1 MMNLN
6 LTLLCILR
14 NIQTLNH
21 WTIDPLLPSAKLMFL
36 RVWVKI
42 ELNWIDWNCVTWYFR
57 SCNVRNTFVYLT
69 TYQSNTM
76 FLILGNCLTLLL
88 LPSALVCWV
97 SWMQS
102 WLKTKYLS
110 DKRYHHRIAVTNI
123 LEVMFDSWFCIAL
136 HERRKHTRNKFV
148 TFSTRQKCSEKFSHF
163 MCQRDVFYSL
173 FLFGFVR
180 WFPFEQA
187 LSDLALAKLFLVSW
201 NRLDTQ
207 FVTKFSMI

>member
-1 MMNLN
+1 MSE
-6 LTLLCILR
+6 T
-14 NIQTLNH
+14 
-21 WTIDPLLPSAKLMFL
+21 PLF
-36 RVWVKI
+36 
-42 ELNWIDWNCVTWYFR
+42 TWQR
-57 SCNVRNTFVYLT
+57 ISPL
-69 TYQSNTM
+69 SNTM
-76 FLILGNCLTLLL
+76 FLILGNCLTSLL

-110 DKRYHHRIAVTNI
+110 DKRYHYRIAVTNI
-123 LEVMFDSWFCIAL
+123 LEVMFDSWFYIAL

-173 FLFGFVR
+173 FLFGFER

-187 LSDLALAKLFLVSW
+187 LADLTLARLFLVSW
-201 NRLDTQ
+201 NRLHTQ

>member
-1 MMNLN
+1 
-6 LTLLCILR
+6 
-14 NIQTLNH
+14 
-21 WTIDPLLPSAKLMFL
+21 MFL

-57 SCNVRNTFVYLT
+57 SFNVSNTFVYLT

-102 WLKTKYLS
+102 WLKTKCLS
-110 DKRYHHRIAVTNI
+110 DKRYHYRIAVTNI
-123 LEVMFDSWFCIAL
+123 LEVMFDSWFYIAL

-148 TFSTRQKCSEKFSHF
+148 SFSTRQKCSEKFSHF

>member
-1 MMNLN
+1 
-6 LTLLCILR
+6 
-14 NIQTLNH
+14 
-21 WTIDPLLPSAKLMFL
+21 MFL

-102 WLKTKYLS
+102 WLKTKYFS
-110 DKRYHHRIAVTNI
+110 DKRYHYRIAVTNI
-123 LEVMFDSWFCIAL
+123 LEVTFDSWFYM
-136 HERRKHTRNKFV
+136 KGRNIPEISLLGFLRGGNAAFHV
-148 TFSTRQKCSEKFSHF
+148 STRCLFF
-163 MCQRDVFYSL
+163 I
-173 FLFGFVR
+173 FLFGCVR
-180 WFPFEQA
+180 CFLFEQT
-187 LSDLALAKLFLVSW
+187 LANLPLAS
-201 NRLDTQ
+201 
-207 FVTKFSMI
+207 